1 MQNTLADVELSAMN
15 PSHVFGAGHAKALE
29 DLRTAQLGLA
39 QAWAKSAA
47 DEVQGEGGG
56 GVSDG
61 EEDGVVGAMGTKA
74 SPEKK
79 GKAGVAVGSSFAN
92 NKNLEEETDRD
103 IELARKRRD
112 ANDRY
117 FSQVNKGVLDVVGR
131 LDEVASAMRR
141 VEKESREI
149 WESSDGDD
157 GDDDEMVSGEDEV
170 TDTEES
176 AMANSP
182 DSPVR
187 KR

>member
-1 MQNTLADVELSAMN
+1 MQKTLADVELSAMN

-47 DEVQGEGGG
+47 DEVQGGGGG

-61 EEDGVVGAMGTKA
+61 EEDEVVGAMDTKA
-74 SPEKK
+74 TPGKSNVK
-79 GKAGVAVGSSFAN
+79 GSNLGGSSSFAS
-92 NKNLEEETDRD
+92 NKNLEEETERD
-103 IELARKRRD
+103 IKLARKRRE

-117 FSQVNKGVLDVVGR
+117 FSQVNRGVLDVVGR

-157 GDDDEMVSGEDEV
+157 VSGEGEG
-170 TDTEES
+170 TDTEDNALADSPES
-176 AMANSP
+176 P
-182 DSPVR
+182 ESPVR
-187 KR
+187 KRR